1 MPAGAA
7 EGERGAVLW
16 ALLCPSRWASHK
28 ARLWSRE
35 NTPCFVNEILCV
47 LGAG

>member
-7 EGERGAVLW
+7 EGERGAATR
-16 ALLCPSRWASHK
+16 ALLCPSWWASYK
-28 ARLWSRE
+28 VRLWSGE
-35 NTPCFVNEILCV
+35 NTPCFVNEILRV